1 MVNKMENVLMST
13 EKGKINYE
21 IATIQYNVASQIA
34 VVLSGTVFLK

>member
-13 EKGKINYE
+13 EKEKINYE
-21 IATIQYNVASQIA
+21 IAIIHNNVASQIA